1 MGVRRR
7 VALLAVAGALV
18 AACAPPNGGGPD
30 EGGPVTISMDGTY
43 GGSFFS
49 LPWPNAIRKKAD
61 GSLDLWGIPTNGSVP
76 LALMIN
82 GASDVIRDFGTN
94 AAVYLQFTGE
104 IDAATL
110 PTPSASASPS
120 SPVQLVNLDDPSD
133 RVPVVARIERAD
145 GYRTANLLSLLP
157 YPGRSMRPSSRY
169 AAIVTNGVRALDGTP
184 LAPSPTLAALDDPWW
199 LGRARSEAAW
209 TELRAQRD
217 AVRSSLAA
225 TPWAAADL
233 VGFTVFTTQATHREL
248 DAVAAAVAATPLQVP
263 AVDVV
268 TPCTADPAK
277 PALLRGRLELPMYQ
291 SGPYP
296 YESSGGDIW
305 IGPDGRA
312 VEQGVRDV
320 SLEVRVP
327 CAPPPAEGWAIQT
340 YVGGTGSDADGSGR
354 FGKDATA
361 TIIGAIAPLYS
372 PGEDGDAYSE
382 SLFYNVLNP
391 RAARTNPIQQA
402 ANNLVLLRTMEAF
415 SVSLDLAG
423 STRVVGTDDAHVVIT
438 GHSQGAQT
446 LTLVWRAHPG
456 IDAIVSSAAS
466 SGQYNSISYRSD
478 IRARF
483 GQVIGD
489 SAHLDPRNPL
499 VQVVETLMDVDEP
512 ASFPTSGSWLN
523 VAGLA
528 DGCLPFESSRHLAG
542 AQRLTVVNPQYGSVF
557 GDAALDPVVGSLPL
571 GGNAD
576 GGTATRVSI
585 ETPGS
590 HHSAHANTQLVGR
603 FIDQVARGEV
613 PVIAAQV
620 INPGLPDSCPPR
632 YGPIGNDL

>member
-7 VALLAVAGALV
+7 LGVLAIAGALV
-18 AACAPPNGGGPD
+18 AACAPPGGGGP
-30 EGGPVTISMDGTY
+30 GSPGSVTISMDGAY

-49 LPWPNAIRKKAD
+49 LPWPNAIRKKPD

-82 GASDVIRDFGTN
+82 GASDVIHDYGTN
-94 AAVYLQFTGE
+94 AAVYLQLTGE
-104 IDAATL
+104 IDESTL
-110 PTPSASASPS
+110 PSPSASASPS
-120 SPVQLVNLDDPSD
+120 SPVQLVNLDDPAD
-133 RVPVVARIERAD
+133 RVPVVARVERAD
-145 GYRTANLLSLLP
+145 GYRPANLLSLLP

-169 AAIVTNGVRALDGTP
+169 AVIVTNGVRALDGSP

-199 LGRARSEAAW
+199 FGRARSEAAW
-209 TELRAQRD
+209 IELRAQRD
-217 AVRSSLAA
+217 AVRSALAA
-225 TPWAAADL
+225 TPWAATDL

-248 DAVAAAVAATPLQVP
+248 DAVAAAVAARPVP
-263 AVDVV
+263 MPSFDVI
-268 TPCTADPAK
+268 TACTADPTR

-296 YESSGGDIW
+296 YQSSGGDIS

-312 VEQGVRDV
+312 VQQGTREVT
-320 SLEVRVP
+320 LEVRVP
-327 CAPPPAEGWAIQT
+327 CTPPPAGGWAIQT

-372 PGEDGDAYSE
+372 PGEDGDAYE
-382 SLFYNVLNP
+382 ETLFYNVLNP

-415 SVSLDLAG
+415 QVTLPLAG
-423 STRVVGTDDAHVVIT
+423 STQVVGTDDSRVVIT

-446 LTLVWRAHPG
+446 LALVWRAHPG

-483 GQVIGD
+483 GQIIGD
-489 SAHLDPRNPL
+489 SGHLDPRNPL
-499 VQVVETLMDVDEP
+499 VQVVQTLMDIDEP
-512 ASFPTSGSWLN
+512 ATYPTSGSWLN

-542 AQRLTVVNPQYGSVF
+542 AQRLTVVNPQHGSIF

-576 GGTATRVSI
+576 GGTATRISI

-590 HHSAHANTQLVGR
+590 HHSAHANSPLIGR

-613 PVIAAQV
+613 PTIAVQP
-620 INPGLPDSCPPR
+620 INPGLPDACPPR
-632 YGPIGNDL
+632 FGPIGNDL